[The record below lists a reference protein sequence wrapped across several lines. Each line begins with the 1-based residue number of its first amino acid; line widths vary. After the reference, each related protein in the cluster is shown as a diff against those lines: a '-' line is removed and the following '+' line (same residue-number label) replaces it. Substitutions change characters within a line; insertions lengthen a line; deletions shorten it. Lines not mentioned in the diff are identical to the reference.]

1 MRMRIAL
8 LLLVASLGLT
18 GCATTS
24 IGSRKQERLGSYN
37 ALNAEQRL
45 AVDLGQIKV
54 GMTEDAV
61 YIAWG
66 KPSQIL
72 HGESSAG
79 KSTTWIYTGTYFEEY
94 RGWSVHSYY
103 HGYRGRYYTAP
114 YMTYDYVP
122 RNYVRA
128 EVKFEGGVVKEWR
141 SLPGPRY

>member
-1 MRMRIAL
+1 MRIVL

-24 IGSRKQERLGSYN
+24 ISSRKQERLGGYN
-37 ALNAEQRL
+37 SLPADQRL

-66 KPSQIL
+66 RPSQTIVS
-72 HGESSAG
+72 ESATG
-79 KSTTWIYTGTYFEEY
+79 RTTTWLYLGTYFEEY
-94 RGWSVHSYY
+94 RGWSFYGYH

-114 YMTYDYVP
+114 YMTYDYAP
-122 RNYVRA
+122 RSYVRA

-141 SLPGPRY
+141 TLPGPRY

>member
-1 MRMRIAL
+1 MRIAL
-8 LLLVASLGLT
+8 LVIVASLGLT
-18 GCATTS
+18 GCTTTS
-24 IGSRKQERLGSYN
+24 ISSRKQERLGSYN
-37 ALNAEQRL
+37 ALTPEHRL

-54 GMTEDAV
+54 GMSEDAV

-66 KPSQIL
+66 RPSQIV

-79 KSTTWIYTGTYFEEY
+79 RTTTWLYAGTYFEEY
-94 RGWSVHSYY
+94 RGWSFYGHH

-141 SLPGPRY
+141 SLPGPGY

>member
-1 MRMRIAL
+1 MRTAL
-8 LLLVASLGLT
+8 LLLVATLGLT

-24 IGSRKQERLGSYN
+24 ISSRKQERLASYN
-37 ALNAEQRL
+37 NLSADERL

-54 GMTEDAV
+54 GMSEDAV

-66 KPSQIL
+66 KPSQIIV
-72 HGESSAG
+72 GESSSG
-79 KSTTWIYTGTYFEEY
+79 KTATWLYLGTYFEEY
-94 RGWSVHSYY
+94 RGWSFHGYH

-122 RNYVRA
+122 RSYIRG

-141 SLPGPRY
+141 TLPGRTY